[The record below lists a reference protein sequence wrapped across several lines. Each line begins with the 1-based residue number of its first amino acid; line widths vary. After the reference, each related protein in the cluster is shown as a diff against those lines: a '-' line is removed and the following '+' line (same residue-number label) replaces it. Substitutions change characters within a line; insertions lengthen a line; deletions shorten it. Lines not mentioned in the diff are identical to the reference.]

1 MIGLEVCNVR
11 TIFVLYLN
19 KYDMKFQ
26 KSMRLRYL
34 EFFSSMKLLK
44 DSLDKVAHKQDEYFI
59 SLSVQLRS
67 MFIPKRSRNQASF
80 ENSDEFI
87 SIKLAKELGV
97 NLDLFV
103 SDKEYECK
111 ECQYFTHIFS
121 TSLEPNAINSKR
133 QSLLEWLENDI
144 VEILG
149 KKYKIWEVIKAVSD
163 QNGGAHFDKEANEEN
178 VRLCTSVNQ
187 AGILIVNLI
196 LANVGRILYG
206 LGLKIL
212 KSLFDFQVVVSFSI
226 PLKQVISGKNIMTFN
241 YKNAYSPL
249 AFYVTEQNMLRIK
262 IADSKDNIFEIDVFD
277 FRYNDGLL
285 VVNVSCELTE
295 RMEMILK
302 VYCNNVFTHLI
313 VHSAIFVGHN
323 FMVNSLVTFS
333 DVDVKI
339 GLSSLYFYSFIDK
352 DYAGIYNRCLEVK
365 KYNTGILN
373 GMCNAQFD
381 ENNNIKFEK
390 PLSYM
395 RFSDFISC

>member
-1 MIGLEVCNVR
+1 
-11 TIFVLYLN
+11 
-19 KYDMKFQ
+19 
-26 KSMRLRYL
+26 
-34 EFFSSMKLLK
+34 
-44 DSLDKVAHKQDEYFI
+44 
-59 SLSVQLRS
+59 